1 MKKEDIKTVDAPAG
15 LDDWG
20 ALPRALRESIGTGK
34 VVRVAA
40 TRGHGSYHAM
50 FARKRWRLRS
60 RTKGEYKYLWLEP
73 LEPQKDTRNGKR

>member
-1 MKKEDIKTVDAPAG
+1 MNKVKIEVVTRPEG

-20 ALPRALRESIGTGK
+20 ALPRALRESAGTSK
-34 VVRVAA
+34 VIRVTA
-40 TRGHGSYHAM
+40 TRGYGSYHAL
-50 FARKRWRLRS
+50 FKHQGWRLRS